1 MHPRSKNVS
10 EACGDEQVTQRGE
23 GGREEKGGTETGSGE
38 IILACSASGVRAGRA
53 VIVKEGHA
61 KKTDGLLPS
70 SADGLIK
77 VGEGDNRPDG
87 GL

>member
-1 MHPRSKNVS
+1 MSRSR
-10 EACGDEQVTQRGE
+10 RGGRE
-23 GGREEKGGTETGSGE
+23 GGRKEGGGGTKTGSGE

-61 KKTDGLLPS
+61 KKTDGPLPS
-70 SADGLIK
+70 SADSLIK
-77 VGEGDNRPDG
+77 VGEGDNRLDG